1 VIQLK
6 RAGSAWRVPDPAKR
20 GWARATSPESDL
32 TGTLRMALDILPQ
45 PDDSTCGPTCLA
57 AVYAFFGD
65 HVPIQQLI
73 DEVTWL
79 PNRGTLAVLL
89 GQHALE
95 RGYGA
100 TLFTYNLD
108 VFDPSWFREGVDI
121 ATKLRERAA
130 LREDAALKWRINA
143 YLEFLS
149 MGGQLRYEELNP
161 PLVYSILQAERPI
174 LTGLSAT
181 YLYGCA
187 REIDDEEGRL
197 HYDDVK
203 GDATGHFVVLY
214 GFHEGSREVL
224 VADPLRENPLV
235 GDQHYSVGIDRLLGA
250 IMLGVTTYDGNLLV
264 LDPPADRAT
273 SNEGEA
279 AP

>member
-1 VIQLK
+1 VTDLK
-6 RAGSAWRVPDPAKR
+6 RPASVWRAPESKR
-20 GWARATSPESDL
+20 GWARAISPETDL
-32 TGTLRMALDILPQ
+32 TGAMRLALEILPQ

-57 AVYAFFGD
+57 AVYAFYGD
-65 HVPIQQLI
+65 KVSIEQLV

-108 VFDPSWFREGVDI
+108 VFDPSWFRNGVDI
-121 ATKLRERAA
+121 GAKLQERAKE
-130 LREDAALKWRINA
+130 REDPALKWRINA

-149 MGGQLRYEELNP
+149 MGGVLRYEEMNA
-161 PLVYSILQAERPI
+161 PLVHGLLQSGHPI

-187 REIDDEEGRL
+187 RELDDGEGRL
-197 HYDDVK
+197 FYDDVK

-235 GDQHYSVGIDRLLGA
+235 GDHHYSVGVDRLLGA
-250 IMLGVTTYDGNLLV
+250 ILLGVTTYDGNLLV
-264 LDPPADRAT
+264 LDPPAGRPK
-273 SNEGEA
+273 SEGETA
-279 AP
+279 H